1 MITRAAR
8 RVLTRRTLLD
18 GVAAAGGARAAIA
31 TLAALGG
38 LEAPPARA
46 AAPDLPRDGRRV
58 LVVGGGIAGL
68 VAAFEMQRAGWS
80 VRVLEAAPRAG
91 GRCMTLRGGDVVEET
106 GGPVQRIGW
115 DSAPHLYFN
124 PGAARIPHHHR
135 GILGYC
141 RALGVPL
148 EVLVNENRAALVE
161 APGGPVPLR
170 RVQADLRGV
179 VTELAVKGLG
189 AGGLGLPV
197 TEADLLRLRQALRFW
212 GGLDAGLRYSGSSR
226 AGWAEGPGAGLTPPE
241 PLAPLDPRVLMSPAV
256 WLAASFAEGI
266 DYQATMLQP
275 VGGMDRIAAGFARV
289 LGDALVTGAEVLAL
303 RRVEAGARVTWRG
316 ADGAVQEE
324 VAPRV
329 LLALPAPVLARL
341 DADLSAAR
349 REALAALHHSQAAK
363 LAFLAERRFWEED
376 AAIYGGISWTGRDAT
391 QIWYPSHGFH
401 GAKGVLVGA
410 YIWDDDAA
418 ARFAAL
424 APEARAAAMAADGEA
439 LHPGYAG
446 EVSAPV
452 SVAWA
457 RMPRARGAWAE
468 WTSVQRAREYPL
480 LRASEGPY
488 HFAGEYLSWLTGWQ
502 EGAVLSA
509 WNALEGLAVPRK

>member
-1 MITRAAR
+1 MITRRA
-8 RVLTRRTLLD
+8 LLD

-31 TLAALGG
+31 TLTALGG
-38 LEAPPARA
+38 LETTPARA

-68 VAAFEMQRAGWS
+68 AAAFEMRRTGWE
-80 VRVLEAAPRAG
+80 VRVLEAAAQAG

-106 GGPVQRIGW
+106 GGPAQRVGW
-115 DSAPHLYFN
+115 GTAPHLYFN
-124 PGAARIPHHHR
+124 PGPARIPHHHR

-141 RALGVPL
+141 KALGVAL
-148 EVLVNENRAALVE
+148 EVLVNDNRAALVE

-170 RVQADLRGV
+170 RVQADLRGMV
-179 VTELAVKGLG
+179 AELAVKGLG
-189 AGGLGLPV
+189 ASGLGLPV
-197 TEADLLRLRQALRFW
+197 TEADLARLRQALRGW
-212 GGLDAGLRYSGSSR
+212 GALDSELHYRGTSR
-226 AGWAEGPGAGLTPPE
+226 AGWAEPPGAGPAAPK
-241 PLAPLDPRVLMSPAV
+241 PNPPLDPLVLMRRET
-256 WLAASFAEGI
+256 WLVASFAEGI

-275 VGGMDRIAAGFARV
+275 VGGMDRIAAAFARS
-289 LGDALVTGAEVLAL
+289 LGDALVTGAEVLSL

-316 ADGAVQEE
+316 ADGAVREE
-324 VAPRV
+324 VAPQV
-329 LLALPAPVLARL
+329 LVTLPAPVLAAL
-341 DADLSAAR
+341 DTDLSAPR
-349 REALAALHHSQAAK
+349 REALGALHYSQAAK

-391 QIWYPSHGFH
+391 QLWYPSHGLH
-401 GAKGVLVGA
+401 AEKGVLVGA
-410 YIWDDDAA
+410 YIWDDDVA

-424 APEARAAAMAADGEA
+424 APEARAAAMAVDGEA
-439 LHPGYAG
+439 LHPGYARD
-446 EVSAPV
+446 VTAPV

-468 WTSVQRAREYPL
+468 WTREQRSKDYPL
-480 LRASEGPY
+480 LRTPEGPY

-509 WNALEGLAVPRK
+509 WNALGDIAAQRR